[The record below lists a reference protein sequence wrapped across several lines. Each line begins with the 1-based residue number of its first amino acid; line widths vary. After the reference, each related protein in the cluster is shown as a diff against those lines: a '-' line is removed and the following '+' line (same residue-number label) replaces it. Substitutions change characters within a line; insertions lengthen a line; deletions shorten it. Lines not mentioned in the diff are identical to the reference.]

1 MRGQTDGTEP
11 GPRTS
16 TGDFALAGD
25 ADDDS
30 GGGGGG
36 GSGSGDASAAESPE
50 PCLLTRAEITEWFAR
65 QAGEPARRI
74 GRELARLAAD
84 GGPVDELVAR
94 LGPAGL
100 SVLDGLRVAVL
111 TVDGGGVAGGACG
124 GGRGERGRPGACRA
138 LDVLSALIEEPTTA
152 SLSLAAQTTAPA
164 PAAQLPDG
172 RALAILADPPPR
184 TESAVAERLAARLSL
199 LAPSL
204 GAEQV
209 AVGVSDLVTAA
220 AGLPAAVRE
229 AGHALALAA
238 ARPEPLAV
246 AGPDDLATHRAL
258 LAHIPD
264 ELRSVYVRRL
274 LGPLR
279 AHDERHRTALEQ
291 TLDVFLQC
299 SGSWSRSAARLDIHV
314 NTLRYRIGRIAELT
328 GRDPTELDG
337 QTDLFLALRAR

>member
-1 MRGQTDGTEP
+1 MRVHGQTDGTEP

-16 TGDFALAGD
+16 TGGFALGVAPSEPVAG
-25 ADDDS
+25 
-30 GGGGGG
+30 
-36 GSGSGDASAAESPE
+36 PRE
-50 PCLLTRAEITEWFAR
+50 PCRLTRAEITEWFAWEFAR
-65 QAGEPARRI
+65 EATEPTGPTRRT

-84 GGPVDELVAR
+84 GGPVEELAAR
-94 LGPAGL
+94 LRPAGL

-111 TVDGGGVAGGACG
+111 SVDGGGQ
-124 GGRGERGRPGACRA
+124 A
-138 LDVLSALIEEPTTA
+138 LAVLSALIELEESSPAA
-152 SLSLAAQTTAPA
+152 SAAQAPPPAPPPA

-184 TESAVAERLAARLSL
+184 TEPAVAERLAARLNL

-204 GAEQV
+204 GAERV
-209 AVGVSDLVTAA
+209 AVGISDLVTAA

-258 LAHIPD
+258 LAHLPD
-264 ELRSVYVRRL
+264 ELRNVYVRRL

-279 AHDERHRTALEQ
+279 AHDERYRTALEQ

-299 SGSWSRSAARLDIHV
+299 SGSWSRCAALLDIHV